1 MKDENKTKQ
10 QLINEL
16 LELRQRIAELETL
29 EAEHKNIE
37 ESLRES
43 EIRYRALFDR
53 SLYCVYV
60 HDFEGRFIDANDAAL
75 NLLGYKSE
83 EIPSVDFSKLLEE
96 DQLAIVFKNMEEFL
110 QTGSQKG
117 PVEYKLRKK
126 DGGYV
131 WIEAEGSLI
140 YKEGKPYAIQG
151 IARDITE
158 RKLAEENL
166 RFSKKYLESILS
178 NSLDLMITIKKDGTI
193 GYTNHQID
201 IVTGYQKDEVLGK
214 YFINFIPE
222 HQKEFIIEKWRELNE
237 GIPGIFETE
246 IIKADGTPMHCLISS
261 STVEGFD
268 EFLISIKD
276 NSERKHAEEA
286 IRESEEKFR
295 LAFEDAKDAIFW
307 ADSIT
312 GLIINCNKAAESLLE
327 KRKEEIVGHHQT
339 TLHPSQKMEY
349 YVNLFKKHIT
359 QGETID
365 DEAEVIT
372 RSGTIKP
379 VHITVSITLIGGKQI
394 IQGIFRDITDRK
406 RAEKALIDSE
416 EQYRRMVSA
425 ITAYTY
431 SVEVKDGQAVFT
443 YHSIG
448 CLPVTGYKP
457 EDYESEPYLWY
468 TMIHPED
475 QILVGNSLN
484 EIFAGRKVP
493 PIEHRLIR
501 RDGSIVWV
509 RNTMVPYTDE
519 KDRLIR
525 YDGLIEDINERKQA
539 EKALRESEGKFRAIS
554 NTAADAILVMDNKGK
569 ILYWNPSAERM
580 FGYAREEA
588 IGEDLHLFLA
598 PERYHDAYAKG
609 FRKFIETGKGP
620 AIGNTLEF
628 VAIRKDGIEF
638 PIEVSTSAI
647 QVKGQWHSVGI
658 VRDITER
665 KIAEKALQKSEQNY
679 RSLFEESKDVVYIST
694 PEGKFLDINPAGV
707 KLFGY
712 SSKEEILQ
720 IDITRDLYENPGDR
734 EIFQQTLAKHGY
746 TKDYEVV
753 FTRKD
758 GEQLI
763 VLLTATAVHGE
774 NGNTIA
780 YRGIMK
786 DITERKRL
794 EQQLLQAQ
802 KMEAIGQLAG
812 GVAHDF
818 NNILT
823 AIIGYGSLLKIETSE
838 DDLLRS
844 YVTQILNSA
853 ERAANLTK
861 ALLAFSRRQI
871 IRPKPV
877 NLNEIITV
885 LEKLLSRL
893 IGEDI
898 ELSTVFTDKD
908 VTVMADSTQIEQV
921 LMNLATN
928 ARDAMPD
935 GGSLTI
941 GTELVELNNE
951 FIKAHGF
958 GRPGFY
964 ALISVED
971 TGQGMDEKTKEKI
984 FEPFFTTKEVGKG
997 TGLGL
1002 AMVYGIIKQHDGY
1015 INVYSEP
1022 DKGTAFK
1029 IYLPLIKL
1037 SVEEVKL
1044 ADIPIIKGGTD
1055 TILIAEDD
1063 AQVRGLTKEVLEGYG
1078 YKVMEAVDG
1087 NDAIK
1092 IFNENKDKIQL
1103 LFLDVIM
1110 PKKNGKEVYD
1120 EIKKVRP
1127 DIKAIFTSGYNA
1139 DIIHKKG
1146 ILEEGLD
1153 FIAKPISP
1161 EEFLRKVREVLD
1173 K

>member
-1 MKDENKTKQ
+1 MKDENKTKK

-16 LELRQRIAELETL
+16 LELRQRIAELEKSEEQHKLL
-29 EAEHKNIE
+29 EQVLNEREQKIRNIIEHSNEIFYAHDTHHKLTYISPQSIQILGYSPDEMMTEWTNLITENPTNEIGIEITNKALKTGEKQKPYLLELYGKDGSKVLLEIE
-37 ESLRES
+37 ESPLK
-43 EIRYRALFDR
+43 D
-53 SLYCVYV
+53 
-60 HDFEGRFIDANDAAL
+60 
-75 NLLGYKSE
+75 
-83 EIPSVDFSKLLEE
+83 
-96 DQLAIVFKNMEEFL
+96 
-110 QTGSQKG
+110 
-117 PVEYKLRKK
+117 K
-126 DGGYV
+126 DGNV
-131 WIEAEGSLI
+131 
-140 YKEGKPYAIQG
+140 
-151 IARDITE
+151 
-158 RKLAEENL
+158 
-166 RFSKKYLESILS
+166 
-178 NSLDLMITIKKDGTI
+178 I
-193 GYTNHQID
+193 G
-201 IVTGYQKDEVLGK
+201 
-214 YFINFIPE
+214 
-222 HQKEFIIEKWRELNE
+222 
-237 GIPGIFETE
+237 
-246 IIKADGTPMHCLISS
+246 
-261 STVEGFD
+261 
-268 EFLISIKD
+268 
-276 NSERKHAEEA
+276 
-286 IRESEEKFR
+286 
-295 LAFEDAKDAIFW
+295 
-307 ADSIT
+307 
-312 GLIINCNKAAESLLE
+312 
-327 KRKEEIVGHHQT
+327 IVG
-339 TLHPSQKMEY
+339 
-349 YVNLFKKHIT
+349 
-359 QGETID
+359 
-365 DEAEVIT
+365 AA
-372 RSGTIKP
+372 
-379 VHITVSITLIGGKQI
+379 
-394 IQGIFRDITDRK
+394 RDITDRK

-425 ITAYTY
+425 ITTYTY
-431 SVEVKDGQAVFT
+431 SVEVKDGQAIST
-443 YHSIG
+443 HHSIG
-448 CLPVTGYKP
+448 CLPVIGYKP

-484 EIFAGRKVP
+484 EILAGREVP

-501 RDGSIVWV
+501 LDGSIVWV

-519 KDRLIR
+519 EGQLIR
-525 YDGLIEDINERKQA
+525 YDGLIEDITERKRAEEELGA
-539 EKALRESEGKFRAIS
+539 EKNKLQSMIDAMEYGLTIQDLDYNIIYQNEVLRNVFGDRLGEKCYQVYEGKDKICDGCPVEMAYKDGKSHTSERRIKMPSGEIAFWE
-554 NTAADAILVMDNKGK
+554 NTANPIGDTRGK
-569 ILYWNPSAERM
+569 IVSC
-580 FGYAREEA
+580 
-588 IGEDLHLFLA
+588 
-598 PERYHDAYAKG
+598 
-609 FRKFIETGKGP
+609 
-620 AIGNTLEF
+620 LE
-628 VAIRKDGIEF
+628 
-638 PIEVSTSAI
+638 
-647 QVKGQWHSVGI
+647 
-658 VRDITER
+658 ITRNITQR
-665 KIAEKALQKSEQNY
+665 KIAEKALQESEQNY

-694 PEGKFLDINPAGV
+694 PEGNFLDINPAGV
-707 KLFGY
+707 ELFGY

-720 IDITRDLYENPGDR
+720 IDITRDLYANPGDR
-734 EIFQQTLAKHGY
+734 EYFQQILAKQGY
-746 TKDYEVV
+746 AKDYEVV
-753 FTRKD
+753 FKRKD

-763 VLLTATAVHGE
+763 VLLTTTAVHGE

-780 YRGIMK
+780 YRGIIK
-786 DITERKRL
+786 DITKWKRL
-794 EQQLLQAQ
+794 EQQFLQAQ

-838 DDLLRS
+838 DELMGS

-898 ELSTVFTDKD
+898 ELSTALTDKD
-908 VTVMADSTQIEQV
+908 LTVMADSTQMEQV

-958 GRPGFY
+958 GRPGFC
-964 ALISVED
+964 ALISFED

-1002 AMVYGIIKQHDGY
+1002 AMVYGIIKQHNGY

-1022 DKGTAFK
+1022 VKGTTFK
-1029 IYLPLIKL
+1029 IYLPLIK
-1037 SVEEVKL
+1037 SKVEEVKL
-1044 ADIPIIKGGTD
+1044 ANLSIIKGGIE
-1055 TILIAEDD
+1055 TILVAEDD
-1063 AQVRGLTKEVLEGYG
+1063 AQVRELTKEVLEGFG
-1078 YKVMEAVDG
+1078 YKVMEATDG
-1087 NDAIK
+1087 DDATK

-1153 FIAKPISP
+1153 FITKPISP
-1161 EEFLRKVREVLD
+1161 DELLRMVREVLD